1 MSLIPTLKPWFGSF
15 SFATAQTNQWRIG
28 ALTVSIQ
35 RHASEWQVCHLNTG
49 ATIDEQ
55 ATIEVTENTSPL
67 EEGAKCQRHAV
78 AQSNQPLRVLPG
90 LADRPVVTRPLI
102 PFHLHPGQEV
112 RLYVGTSIWLQIYA
126 FESGPLLLDLPV
138 QRPSDTWFGPS
149 SREGEVCYAARTR
162 AILDLQDLPLRTVR
176 ATTPV
181 RIKNNGQT
189 PLLLERLLLPIP
201 HLSVF
206 TAHDGRLWTEEL
218 SIHCDQEMRSAHL
231 QIGKGAPA
239 MAGTTQQLNP
249 PRVLPERG
257 VFTRALGA
265 IFG

>member
-1 MSLIPTLKPWFGSF
+1 M
-15 SFATAQTNQWRIG
+15 
-28 ALTVSIQ
+28 
-35 RHASEWQVCHLNTG
+35 
-49 ATIDEQ
+49 
-55 ATIEVTENTSPL
+55 
-67 EEGAKCQRHAV
+67 
-78 AQSNQPLRVLPG
+78 
-90 LADRPVVTRPLI
+90 
-102 PFHLHPGQEV
+102 
-112 RLYVGTSIWLQIYA
+112 
-126 FESGPLLLDLPV
+126 LDLPV

-201 HLSVF
+201 HLSLF
-206 TAHDGRLWTEEL
+206 ATHDGRLWTEEL

-239 MAGTTQQLNP
+239 MTGTTQQLNP